1 MYNILIVEDI
11 HSIREAI
18 KDLLSVKY
26 NIFDAENYDGAVDI
40 LKSEK
45 NSSGHHRYSYAG

>member
-18 KDLLSVKY
+18 KDLLSSTY
-26 NIFDAENYDGAVDI
+26 NIFDAENYDGAIDI
-40 LKSEK
+40 LKTK
-45 NSSGHHRYSYAG
+45 NPSGYHRHSYAR